1 MTSWASWIPY
11 TSVPFS
17 VSFSCFPVW
26 WIYQPCWFS
35 NGVSALWKYLCH
47 LWQPSL
53 IGYAVKNPER
63 LIRLKICI
71 AVTAF
76 KGLPFLL
83 QDTYKELYG
92 VCLILDVREKCL
104 LIPITFGTSDCDS
117 SWSFCWTPE
126 VFMILCGWPFYIQQ
140 KQHNTIHTYSKDSIR
155 IAQQPPNRLCPFSVE
170 CGVTASHP
178 LSQSDCL
185 RTNKAL
191 QPILWPEH
199 K

>member
-1 MTSWASWIPY
+1 MNTQLLELHECHTPRHL
-11 TSVPFS
+11 FS
-17 VSFSCFPVW
+17 VRFSCFLSW

-47 LWQPSL
+47 LRQPSL

-76 KGLPFLL
+76 DGLPPI
-83 QDTYKELYG
+83 QG
-92 VCLILDVREKCL
+92 VLWSVSYSWCSWKNL
-104 LIPITFGTSDCDS
+104 LIPITFGRTSDCDS
-117 SWSFCWTPE
+117 SWYFCWTPE

-155 IAQQPPNRLCPFSVE
+155 IAQQPLKRCHCSVE
-170 CGVTASHP
+170 CGVPASHP
-178 LSQSDCL
+178 LSQSDYL